1 MNYLVGGATLV
12 NFPVIWVV
20 ARFLGVAGPTPFS
33 ELKGALRPPTVVP
46 PGASESNAFTASL
59 GVAEHLQLLQ
69 VAGEDTDEATW
80 SLGPRLE
87 GEVGG
92 EGLEFSDADRFGE
105 LCRKAFFKSEIEAI
119 GTEEKPSDVA
129 VGLAWLTSR
138 DPREPLATVFE
149 NGPNEELRNSNLL
162 EHTAARREQWVA
174 FRRWAIDHGFA
185 TELGDRLHPD
195 VVPATT
201 WAVREMAGGRV
212 PANEF
217 VKRIVAAI
225 PVLDGG
231 LIARYVEEQLGAPR
245 GLGDA
250 VAGPLLYHTILRL
263 EAEKMVELHRGDD
276 ADGTVA
282 FAVHGTRVPID
293 GVTVLESS
301 NAS

>member
-1 MNYLVGGATLV
+1 MNYLAVATLA
-12 NFPVIWVV
+12 NLPAIWVV
-20 ARFLGVAGPTPFS
+20 ARFLGVVGPTPLS
-33 ELKGALRPPTVVP
+33 ELEGALRPPAVVP
-46 PGASESNAFTASL
+46 PSTSDQNAFTASL
-59 GVAEHLQLLQ
+59 RVAKHLQLLQ
-69 VAGEDTDEATW
+69 AAGEDADEETW

-92 EGLEFSDADRFGE
+92 EGLGFSDADRFGE

-119 GTEEKPSDVA
+119 DAGEKPSDVA

-138 DPREPLATVFE
+138 DPREPLAKVFE

-162 EHTAARREQWVA
+162 EHTANNPEQWRA
-174 FRRWAIDHGFA
+174 FRRWAIDLGFA

-195 VVPATT
+195 VVPAAT
-201 WAVREMAGGRV
+201 WAVREMAGGRL

-217 VKRIVAAI
+217 VRRIVAAV

-231 LIARYVEEQLGAPR
+231 LIATYVEERLEAPR

-250 VAGPLLYHTILRL
+250 VAGPLLYHIILRL
-263 EAEKMVELHRGDD
+263 EAGKMVELHRGDD